1 LIAACGGAQPVSNT
15 QVLQS
20 SGNHIPAGA
29 SLLSPYFHLVD
40 QIKRSVDGKY
50 LLQGHQAAAALA
62 WLQTPSQNNDSY
74 ITLQQGSCW
83 TVKVGSAQIVYVA
96 AAPSCNVLQ

>member
-1 LIAACGGAQPVSNT
+1 MSNP

-20 SGNHIPAGA
+20 SGNHTPAGT
-29 SLLSPYFHLVD
+29 SLFSTYLYLID
-40 QIKRSVDGKY
+40 QIKCSVDGKY
-50 LLQGHQAAAALA
+50 LLQAHQAAAALA